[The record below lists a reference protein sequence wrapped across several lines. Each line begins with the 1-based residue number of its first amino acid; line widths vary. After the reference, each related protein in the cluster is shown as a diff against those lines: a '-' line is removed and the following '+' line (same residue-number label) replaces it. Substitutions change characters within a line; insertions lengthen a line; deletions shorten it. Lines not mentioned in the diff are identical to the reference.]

1 MNPRLIDSLMS
12 LERNLHNV
20 SDRLAGVD
28 ARLADLERRILALE
42 QRLPA
47 TAPPGEAPIVVRMR
61 GEDKAADERALS
73 EARARRDALE
83 VLTGQRV
90 PLIVVEG

>member
-1 MNPRLIDSLMS
+1 MS
-12 LERNLHNV
+12 STLERLEALELHLHNV

-42 QRLPA
+42 QRAP
-47 TAPPGEAPIVVRMR
+47 APPGEAPIVARMR

-73 EARARRDALE
+73 DATARRDALE

>member
-20 SDRLAGVD
+20 SERLVE
-28 ARLADLERRILALE
+28 LERRILALE

-47 TAPPGEAPIVVRMR
+47 TAPPGEAPIVVRMG

-73 EARARRDALE
+73 DARARRDALE

-90 PLIVVEG
+90 SLIVVEG

>member
-20 SDRLAGVD
+20 SDRLAGMD

-42 QRLPA
+42 QRAPA
-47 TAPPGEAPIVVRMR
+47 PAGTAPILVRMG

-83 VLTGQRV
+83 VLIGQRV

>member
-20 SDRLAGVD
+20 SDRLAALE
-28 ARLADLERRILALE
+28 ARLTALE

-47 TAPPGEAPIVVRMR
+47 TAPAGTAPIVVRMG

-73 EARARRDALE
+73 EARARRDALV
-83 VLTGQRV
+83 VLIGQRV

>member
-42 QRLPA
+42 QRAP
-47 TAPPGEAPIVVRMR
+47 APPGEAPIVVRMR

-73 EARARRDALE
+73 DARARRDALE

>member
-1 MNPRLIDSLMS
+1 MCIR
-12 LERNLHNV
+12 
-20 SDRLAGVD
+20 DR
-28 ARLADLERRILALE
+28 
-42 QRLPA
+42 
-47 TAPPGEAPIVVRMR
+47 PGEAPIVVRTT

-73 EARARRDALE
+73 EATARRDALE

>member
-42 QRLPA
+42 QRAP
-47 TAPPGEAPIVVRMR
+47 APPGEAPIVVRTT

-73 EARARRDALE
+73 EATARRDALE